1 MVFAPLDH
9 LPEHGLVDLVPVC
22 QLVALAGKGRCHRR
36 STPMSRSRTFGMG
49 TGSSD
54 SGVSSSMF
62 LRRIDRSATARSG
75 GTARVSLHDP
85 LLRVPR
91 VQTSDDYVPTLIAQP
106 SELTR
111 TRVSG
116 STAIFSESNRRV

>member
-1 MVFAPLDH
+1 
-9 LPEHGLVDLVPVC
+9 
-22 QLVALAGKGRCHRR
+22 
-36 STPMSRSRTFGMG
+36 MSASRTFGMG

-75 GTARVSLHDP
+75 GKARVSVHP
-85 LLRVPR
+85 LLWVLY
-91 VQTSDDYVPTLIAQP
+91 VQPFDNYVPTLMRQL

-111 TRVSG
+111 MSISG
-116 STAIFSESNRRV
+116 SPDIFSRGNGRVRCGAVLFGLCGAAVSTGKDEKFQDESNADR